1 MYGDL
6 CRAREGICMRSKEIG
21 NSRQTEKRLLRDME
35 VFSSPQFLR
44 LVQRIGKEITDKH
57 DAQIR
62 FYSDATDHRAGYFEG
77 RYIYINTM
85 NMLTQSFP
93 TLDLR
98 SKSLIGVEGH
108 ECGHQNYSSIY
119 LRRKYIDGI
128 ASGIL
133 YPAWPLPETERETGF
148 LQSMKEGF
156 QKKDAVL
163 LGLYLQT
170 AGRLHGYLEDAFIE
184 EQMCR
189 RFPGSIRQGIL
200 QNRKRNMEQISSLK
214 SQIAQKKSKL
224 KIMLLL
230 LVQYMFTH
238 KVNVWDGEVAE
249 YMELLRN
256 CIPVLLKTT
265 VDMGESARYLATNQ
279 ILLKLWPLLLEE
291 AEGMERK
298 IKSTGEN
305 KESVLKQAFDEWRK
319 DLPQYSE
326 EPFCREIRMERKEA
340 SDVLWNGGELKRT
353 FSEEM
358 QSIQMERESV
368 VKEKER
374 LTEEKTE
381 PLLSE
386 LEQETVKTIDIGREL
401 HNICLELKREARE
414 KGYEEWMRERLKE
427 ILENTEFTPV
437 NREIKKR
444 VFRKE
449 VISQTAYQKYRIF
462 QPQIKHTLM
471 KMKQDLLPV
480 LKRKKTHILR
490 YQYIGKRLDMA
501 HLWNPEKRIFQ
512 TKIPSQNMDTAIGFL
527 LDQSGSI
534 DSKRWETSVLT
545 ALCVVEFAQVFGIPV
560 CVNGHCTGREHIG
573 RKREEIVCLHSYLE
587 FGEKE
592 EGKYRILDMETG
604 GANRDGAALLYM
616 AEKMVKRKEKMKILI
631 FFCDGLPNA
640 QGYGGKVAREDLQ
653 KVQRQL
659 KQKQITLFVAAI
671 GRDQEDIQNIYGNA
685 CINAENLEQLP
696 HQIVKKLL
704 EYMG

>member
-1 MYGDL
+1 
-6 CRAREGICMRSKEIG
+6 
-21 NSRQTEKRLLRDME
+21 
-35 VFSSPQFLR
+35 
-44 LVQRIGKEITDKH
+44 
-57 DAQIR
+57 
-62 FYSDATDHRAGYFEG
+62 
-77 RYIYINTM
+77 
-85 NMLTQSFP
+85 
-93 TLDLR
+93 
-98 SKSLIGVEGH
+98 
-108 ECGHQNYSSIY
+108 
-119 LRRKYIDGI
+119 
-128 ASGIL
+128 
-133 YPAWPLPETERETGF
+133 
-148 LQSMKEGF
+148 
-156 QKKDAVL
+156 
-163 LGLYLQT
+163 
-170 AGRLHGYLEDAFIE
+170 
-184 EQMCR
+184 
-189 RFPGSIRQGIL
+189 
-200 QNRKRNMEQISSLK
+200 
-214 SQIAQKKSKL
+214 
-224 KIMLLL
+224 
-230 LVQYMFTH
+230 
-238 KVNVWDGEVAE
+238 
-249 YMELLRN
+249 
-256 CIPVLLKTT
+256 
-265 VDMGESARYLATNQ
+265 
-279 ILLKLWPLLLEE
+279 
-291 AEGMERK
+291 
-298 IKSTGEN
+298 
-305 KESVLKQAFDEWRK
+305 
-319 DLPQYSE
+319 
-326 EPFCREIRMERKEA
+326 
-340 SDVLWNGGELKRT
+340 
-353 FSEEM
+353 
-358 QSIQMERESV
+358 
-368 VKEKER
+368 
-374 LTEEKTE
+374 
-381 PLLSE
+381 
-386 LEQETVKTIDIGREL
+386 
-401 HNICLELKREARE
+401 
-414 KGYEEWMRERLKE
+414 MRERLKE

-480 LKRKKTHILR
+480 LNRKKIHILR

-659 KQKQITLFVAAI
+659 KQKQVTLFVAAI